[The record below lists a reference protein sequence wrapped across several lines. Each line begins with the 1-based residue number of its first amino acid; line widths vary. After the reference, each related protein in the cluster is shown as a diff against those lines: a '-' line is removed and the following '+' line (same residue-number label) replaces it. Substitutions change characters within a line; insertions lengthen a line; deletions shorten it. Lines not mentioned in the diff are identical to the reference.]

1 MNQGNLKH
9 LNFTLWLLNP
19 QETPALKFPTADRR
33 QINVHNP
40 SKSIQMNDKNIF
52 SLNTISIIGKERTE
66 IFFIGFFHRKYIHT
80 QRLSNIHVVLIKKRK
95 LGWGGRITNDNKEKR
110 WIILFAS
117 LICENVYIIIFLW
130 KTDIT

>member
-33 QINVHNP
+33 QIHVHN
-40 SKSIQMNDKNIF
+40 STKSIQENDKKYIF
-52 SLNTISIIGKERTE
+52 PEHHLNYWKRTNRK
-66 IFFIGFFHRKYIHT
+66 IFIGFFHRKYIHT